1 MAEFGLAAG
10 YQNLPSG
17 NWVPAIYSQ
26 KVLKFFRRSS
36 VAEAVTNTDY
46 AGDIENFG
54 DTVKIIKEPS
64 VTVSSYSRGSVV
76 NTQNLQDNQ
85 ITLTVDQ
92 VTTLPLRLMMLK
104 RDRAMS
110 IGKLSRLLRVPIA

>member
-10 YQNLPSG
+10 YQNLPQG

-46 AGDIENFG
+46 AGEIENFG
-54 DTVKIIKEPS
+54 DTVKIIKEPT
-64 VTVSSYSRGSVV
+64 VTVSSYSRG
-76 NTQNLQDNQ
+76 
-85 ITLTVDQ
+85 
-92 VTTLPLRLMMLK
+92 
-104 RDRAMS
+104 
-110 IGKLSRLLRVPIA
+110 VP